1 MSDIMRRYLFILLLA
16 AFPCQASSGWTDYGY
31 VIELQPGIHHRYK
44 VGISVKEN
52 DSGCKQEQWFYQDY
66 DRTGASEM
74 YLALLEAVS
83 SEKRV
88 RVYVTG
94 RCDINGYSEIS
105 EVGIRP

>member
-1 MSDIMRRYLFILLLA
+1 MRIVLPITLFLMSL
-16 AFPCQASSGWTDYGY
+16 PSQATSGWTDYGY

-44 VGISVKEN
+44 VNIDVKN
-52 DSGCKQEQWFYQDY
+52 NNSSCKQKQWFYQDY
-66 DRTGASEM
+66 ELSGAREM

-83 SEKRV
+83 TAKLV

-94 RCDINGYSEIS
+94 RCDINDYSEIS